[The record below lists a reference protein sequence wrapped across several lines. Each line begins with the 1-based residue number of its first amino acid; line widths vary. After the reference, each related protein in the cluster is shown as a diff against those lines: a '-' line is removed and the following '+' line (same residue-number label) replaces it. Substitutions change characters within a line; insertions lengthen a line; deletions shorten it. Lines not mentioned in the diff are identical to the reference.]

1 MGQGLG
7 YIDAWL
13 VAGDSRVFTAHAYIV
28 RDRWRHDINND
39 HFGDLSTLGVVIEAP
54 VGPWVEGTPLHFVL
68 DWFAQRLIDVESVT
82 KHKFNFSSNA
92 YILTPGDSVDIGG
105 GTILTVNDLQAVIL
119 ESYTDS
125 FTVDA
130 FKSFAFTIDAHL
142 RGYAEFTL
150 EAVVV

>member
-7 YIDAWL
+7 YIDAWIT
-13 VAGDSRVFTAHAYIV
+13 ADDSSVFTAHAYIV
-28 RDRWRHDINND
+28 NDRWRHDINND
-39 HFGDLSTLGVVIEAP
+39 HFGDLSTLGIVIEAP

-82 KHKFNFSSNA
+82 KHKSNFSANA
-92 YILTPGDSVDIGG
+92 YVLTPGDSVDTGG

-119 ESYTDS
+119 KSYSSSVTA
-125 FTVDA
+125 DA
-130 FKSFAFTIDAHL
+130 FFAFAFGIDAHL
-142 RGYAEFTL
+142 RGYAEFSL